1 VSEPR
6 IPVPLLLLKRFWLAL
21 AVVLMVVG
29 SLAYWVKNAFYDTGY
44 APEQPIAF
52 YHKVH
57 AGDLKIDCKYCHF
70 NVERGKHAGIPP
82 MSVCIGC
89 HAHVTTDKPEY
100 QKEIANLL
108 KIADEGKYEIDGV
121 NYHGKP
127 DGVVYDGGVVHWK
140 RVHKLPDHVYFSH
153 QWHVRAG
160 VACQTCHGP
169 VEEMTVMRQF
179 SDLTMAWCLDCHRR
193 SNYVGGRAYD
203 PANPATFAVGT
214 GDRETQ
220 RQREEADPVVA
231 FTERAI
237 SDRQP
242 HAGEAHAAHAAHP
255 EPTPAAT
262 TTTGEQARDRHLEVV
277 LDAQTIP
284 PSLRAAMKAKWK
296 DLPIWRLADL
306 PETHRAYYTS
316 QASFQNAPTQCN
328 TCHQ

>member
-1 VSEPR
+1 MSEPR

-21 AVVLMVVG
+21 TIVLVVVG

-70 NVERGKHAGIPP
+70 NADRGKHPGIPP

-89 HAHVTTDKPEY
+89 HKHVTTNNPEY
-100 QKEIANLL
+100 QKEIDNLL
-108 KIADEGKYEIDGV
+108 KVAETGSYVIDGV

-169 VEEMTVMRQF
+169 VEQMTVMRQF
-179 SDLTMAWCLDCHRR
+179 SDLTMKWCLDCHRK
-193 SNYVGGRAYD
+193 SNYVAGRAYD
-203 PANPATFAVGT
+203 PSDPSTFTVGT
-214 GDRETQ
+214 ADRETQ
-220 RQREEADPVVA
+220 RQRQEHDPLVTFAARQVSATNAPEAD
-231 FTERAI
+231 
-237 SDRQP
+237 
-242 HAGEAHAAHAAHP
+242 HAHEKPATP
-255 EPTPAAT
+255 LPAAN
-262 TTTGEQARDRHLEVV
+262 TTTGERARDRHLETV

-284 PSLRAAMKAKWK
+284 PALRAAMKAKLK

-316 QASFQNAPTQCN
+316 EASFQNAPTQCN